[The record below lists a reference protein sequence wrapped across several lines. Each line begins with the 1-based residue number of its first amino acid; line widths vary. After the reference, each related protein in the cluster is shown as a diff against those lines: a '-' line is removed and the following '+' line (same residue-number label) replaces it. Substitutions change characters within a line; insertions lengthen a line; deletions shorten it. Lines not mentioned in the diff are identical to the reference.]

1 MVEASNASGSPRR
14 RIWLW
19 VGIVVA
25 IAAAVAII
33 ASFALASGS
42 GGGTGPSAGPSS
54 SAAPTAS
61 SDGADPSA
69 TNSPATPDPAATSGT
84 MPELAPVAPDA
95 PADNGEGLVA
105 RITSMK
111 AVEGEAVQAGE
122 IGGPAVQFMLT
133 ITNGTDEAV
142 DLGFISVNAY
152 IGEARTPAGGLVRP
166 GGAPFEG
173 TLEAGESA
181 EGVYV
186 YTIPEDQRSDVT
198 LTIDYRAGQPAF
210 VFRGPVG

>member
-1 MVEASNASGSPRR
+1 MVEASNGSGRSPRR

-19 VGIVVA
+19 AGIALALAVVVA
-25 IAAAVAII
+25 IIVYVA
-33 ASFALASGS
+33 LTSGN
-42 GGGTGPSAGPSS
+42 GDETDPGAGPSS
-54 SAAPTAS
+54 SATPTAPS
-61 SDGADPSA
+61 GDADPSA
-69 TNSPATPDPAATSGT
+69 PPTPDPAATPGT
-84 MPELAPVAPDA
+84 MPELAPVSPDA

-105 RITSMK
+105 RISAMK
-111 AVEGEAVQAGE
+111 AVDGEAVQAGE
-122 IGGPAVQFMLT
+122 IGGPAVQFTLS
-133 ITNGTDEAV
+133 ITNDTDEAI
-142 DLGFISVNAY
+142 DLGLIAVNAY

-173 TLEAGESA
+173 TLKAGDSA

-186 YTIPEDQRSDVT
+186 YTIPEDERGDVT